1 MAFPQVA
8 AQQGSADISGTTK
21 TFSYPPGTINA
32 GETLLCVVGSD
43 GDNSITNW
51 DVTDDWNEIYSASN
65 GSANFMAIA
74 WRKADGTEGGRTFD
88 ITLSQNEPAACIVY
102 RITGAEDPTSIPP
115 EVTGQTGGSDD
126 SPDPPSHNTGAGVQ
140 DYLWLAIAE
149 CDRRTFSG
157 YPYADNQDT
166 QNDGGGSN
174 GNSVA
179 ICTDEL
185 TGAIQD
191 PGVFTIASND
201 TWVAATVAVYPVQ
214 ASSSSSSSQSVTKT
228 SSSVSETKTSSSSS
242 SQSVTKTSSSVSQ
255 SVTKTSSSVSETK
268 TSSSSSSESVT
279 KTSSSESVT
288 KTSSSVSETKT
299 SSSSSQSITKTS
311 SSVSETKTSSSE
323 SVTKTSSSESV
334 TKTSSSVSETKTSS
348 SSSSESVTKT
358 SSSESV
364 TKTSSS
370 QSVTKTSSSESVTKT
385 SSSQSVT
392 KTSSSQSVTKTSS
405 SVSETKTSSSSSS
418 LEVSVSSSSIAKGE
432 IVWGHHTAVDE
443 DFHRSMT
450 PDYDTGTGE
459 VLGTGDTQRIELE
472 LNESKEMDEPWFI
485 GAGEVSILRDK
496 YLTGTEA
503 VSFQWKTGATQGDCI
518 ADTWNNYIGAFT
530 SLDWILIKV
539 LRQ

>member
-299 SSSSSQSITKTS
+299 SSSSS
-311 SSVSETKTSSSE
+311 
-323 SVTKTSSSESV
+323 
-334 TKTSSSVSETKTSS
+334 
-348 SSSSESVTKT
+348 SESVTKT